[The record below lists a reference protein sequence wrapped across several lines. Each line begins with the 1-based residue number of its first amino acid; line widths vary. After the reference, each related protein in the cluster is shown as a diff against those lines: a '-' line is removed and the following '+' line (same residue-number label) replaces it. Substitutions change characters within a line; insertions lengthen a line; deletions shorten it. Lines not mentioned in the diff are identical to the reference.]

1 MSKEKQ
7 QGLYGELLLLI
18 ELIESRG
25 VNAVYC
31 WMGPNAETHDF
42 YINANAIE
50 VKTTSAK
57 APYYAHI
64 NSEYQLDDKDISGDL
79 LLMFYA
85 LRSSKA
91 DGENLPE
98 IIDRIKTIIGDNS
111 NALSEFQNKL
121 LRYGYFAGHHE
132 LYLYRFSLR
141 EAALYYVSS
150 DFPRVTKKDLPNGI
164 GSITYMLSISSCS
177 QYITAKTASEWLA
190 QGR

>member
-1 MSKEKQ
+1 MPSIDLKEKK
-7 QGLYGELLLLI
+7 ELLVTRPDIISLLGVTPLEAEIIDDIIDNI
-18 ELIESRG
+18 E
-25 VNAVYC
+25 
-31 WMGPNAETHDF
+31 D
-42 YINANAIE
+42 
-50 VKTTSAK
+50 
-57 APYYAHI
+57 
-64 NSEYQLDDKDISGDL
+64 Q
-79 LLMFYA
+79 
-85 LRSSKA
+85 
-91 DGENLPE
+91 
-98 IIDRIKTIIGDNS
+98 IIDRIKTMIGDNP

-164 GSITYMLSISSCS
+164 GSITYMLSISGCS